1 MPVMVGTSGWVYD
14 DWRGDFYPR
23 DLPQRRWLEHYAA
36 EFGTVEV
43 NNAFYRLPR
52 RETFEG
58 WRDTLPHGF
67 VVAVKASRFLTH
79 IKRLTDP
86 AEPVARL
93 LGAATG
99 LGDKLGPVLLQLP
112 PTLRADAGRLD
123 ACLAE
128 FPRDVRVA
136 VEPRHD
142 SWWTDEIRRV
152 LERRHAALAW
162 ADRGSRPVT
171 PLWQT
176 TSWGYLRLHEGG
188 ATPWPS
194 YGRTALESWADRLR
208 AFDDAYAYFNNDQHG
223 AAPRDAAT
231 FRGYVEH

>member
-1 MPVMVGTSGWVYD
+1 MGVLAPAPRLGDGGGMPVMVGTSGWVYD
-14 DWRGDFYPR
+14 DWRGDFYPP
-23 DLPQRRWLEHYAA
+23 DLPRRRWLQYYAG

-52 RETFEG
+52 REVFEG
-58 WRDTLPHGF
+58 WRDTLPDGF

-86 AEPVARL
+86 
-93 LGAATG
+93 
-99 LGDKLGPVLLQLP
+99 
-112 PTLRADAGRLD
+112 
-123 ACLAE
+123 
-128 FPRDVRVA
+128 
-136 VEPRHD
+136 
-142 SWWTDEIRRV
+142 
-152 LERRHAALAW
+152 AW

-194 YGRTALESWADRLR
+194 YGRTALESWADRLG

-223 AAPRDAAT
+223 AAPRDAVT
-231 FRGYVEH
+231 FR